1 MCPLHCHRKNHEK
14 VVLGKYCDSFPRADP
29 SHALQIENE
38 YGFCGFNDKDYLQ
51 NLVDITRASLGK
63 EAVLFTTDPPNVVT
77 MGGLYGDDVIS

>member
-1 MCPLHCHRKNHEK
+1 MEGGRGREAEQSPCCMGFTYLTGLG
-14 VVLGKYCDSFPRADP
+14 VV
-29 SHALQIENE
+29 QIENE

-63 EAVLFTTDPPNVVT
+63 EAILFTTDPPNVVT